1 MSCSGTIGKF
11 AIVPMEAKPGIMNQ
25 ALLRFRTTDKIF
37 PEYLKMCLEYITLE
51 FTRKSHGKGIQNVTS
66 IDTLKVIKIPVPG
79 DMEEQKRIV
88 KSVSK
93 YDDMIDKSL
102 QDICD
107 IEMQQTKLIDKYL

>member
-1 MSCSGTIGKF
+1 
-11 AIVPMEAKPGIMNQ
+11 MEI
-25 ALLRFRTTDKIF
+25 
-37 PEYLKMCLEYITLE
+37 
-51 FTRKSHGKGIQNVTS
+51 
-66 IDTLKVIKIPVPG
+66 
-79 DMEEQKRIV
+79 